1 MKTNKKLKKN
11 SEKTATTTETRAD
24 NNVNVNYSQVV
35 GPWPTASFTTD
46 NQLSDII
53 PKPIYKYDMFG
64 DNWTMVG
71 FIYEKKN
78 VPNWFRRLCT
88 RFFLGTKW
96 TKL

>member
-1 MKTNKKLKKN
+1 MKTTKKLKKS

-24 NNVNVNYSQVV
+24 NTVNYSQVV
-35 GPWPTASFTTD
+35 GPWPTASFTTGEGCKVQ
-46 NQLSDII
+46 QL
-53 PKPIYKYDMFG
+53 KPIYKYDMFG

-88 RFFLGTKW
+88 RFLLGTKW